1 MLINRTII
9 NDVINDVGDE
19 LHFWFKNITSSN
31 QEWIVDKYLPI
42 IKSHLC
48 LLETNKL
55 VDKNRIDEVLDKSFF
70 RRLLQRNVFVAGGAL
85 KSLLYGEEPNDYD
98 LYFKNKEV
106 AKLVTEIIRL
116 SNNLSFKFDG
126 GESDEPVDES
136 LYQVQIADC
145 LIDMG
150 FDASL
155 MMPRGQHY
163 IIPNETMLL
172 GDDLEDR
179 SDHLPKFIS
188 FHTITILDGKVQ
200 LIFSVINEDPK
211 EVIKNFDFKHTQ
223 IIYDVEDST
232 LHVNDDLVYQSLLT
246 KKLIFTGNT
255 LLPFSSLHRMMK
267 FKDQGF
273 TTNYSEELKLAM
285 SINLCDISDV
295 SSFII
300 QIMGMDIVFIH
311 SILEDIEK
319 VKGKG
324 SLEDLSPKE
333 RNKLLIERINDLLYR
348 GLV

>member
-19 LHFWFKNITSSN
+19 LHFWFKHITNSN
-31 QEWIVDKYLPI
+31 QEWIVDKYNPI
-42 IKSHLC
+42 IKRYLC
-48 LLETNKL
+48 LGEINKL
-55 VDKNRIDEVLDKSFF
+55 VDDNLIGEVLDRVFF
-70 RRLLQRNVFVAGGAL
+70 RRLLHQNVFVAGGAL

-98 LYFKNKEV
+98 IYFKNKEV
-106 AKLVTEIIRL
+106 AKLVSEIIRL
-116 SNNLSFKFDG
+116 SNNLPIKFDG
-126 GESDEPVDES
+126 GESDEPRDEN

-145 LIDMG
+145 LVDMG

-179 SDHLPKFIS
+179 SDHLPRFIS

-267 FKDQGF
+267 FKEQGF

-295 SSFII
+295 SSFIV

-311 SILEDIEK
+311 NILDDIEK

-324 SLEDLSPKE
+324 SLEDMTPKE
-333 RNKLLIERINDLLYR
+333 RSKLLLERINDLLYK